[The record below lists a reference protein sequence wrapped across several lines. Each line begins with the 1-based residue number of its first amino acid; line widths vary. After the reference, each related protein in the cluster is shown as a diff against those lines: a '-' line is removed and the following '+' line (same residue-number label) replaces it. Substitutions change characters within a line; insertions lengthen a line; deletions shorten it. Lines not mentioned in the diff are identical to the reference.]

1 MSDQYYCATAAV
13 ASDFV
18 LGLLSGLRR
27 GRRSLSPGVGGGGR
41 GGLPPKLELESESG
55 TCGRDTA
62 GLELEV
68 STIFVAGRTCR
79 LKGQSGRGQRNLKFV
94 GTLNFQFHRNEQEST
109 AFSAIDW
116 DRLHL
121 ME

>member
-1 MSDQYYCATAAV
+1 MS
-13 ASDFV
+13 
-18 LGLLSGLRR
+18 
-27 GRRSLSPGVGGGGR
+27 GGGR
-41 GGLPPKLELESESG
+41 GGLFPPLELESEPG
-55 TCGRDTA
+55 TCGRDSA
-62 GLELEV
+62 GLELKD
-68 STIFVAGRTCR
+68 STIFVAAACR

-109 AFSAIDW
+109 AFSAFDW